1 MKRIISLFLCISLL
15 LPTQTGSVFAAGGV
29 SSGGGF
35 AVEFT
40 DEMIEQ
46 MTEQY
51 INMDIDAIIKMMS
64 EAGQD
69 MDADTIEAM
78 RNMQKMAREGSL
90 GDYMRGFSAADE
102 AAFTEVKI
110 DVTVPAAGD
119 VLAIAK
125 KYYDY
130 HSAALNGSL
139 KGEFT
144 RDAGSVVF
152 DGKANDI
159 ARAGSLCTNAGVVA
173 MFNGDGDYAVAA
185 AAAAVGWA
193 PVYARGAGTLAAM
206 LEKAGF
212 ITDKDRLNDVVKL
225 AAYAISIDKNDAD
238 FHITLGWALFDL
250 NDLEGA
256 LEAAEAALAIEPGN
270 SAALNLKIEILNKK
284 GGTFLSAAAKKIG
297 DDLKENDGE
306 LSKRLTKQ
314 EKAAEGM
321 RSANKDGDSKEEI
334 LRKFNQF
341 CELEPIT
348 PADMMEP
355 IFPTEARQ
363 IRKQVNTVSD
373 SDKAMFDNSILKFP
387 NGLYRTAR
395 QVHEMGDEIEEYWKW
410 NRESQKKRHYS
421 VIAPAFRAAEAA
433 MRKRGTGSHY
443 PQTPLDHMWEY
454 NRDVLRN
461 AINATYAYLGKLSD
475 EYHDELS
482 EISDKK
488 SRKNKEAYATF
499 EAEKKAAERLPEPAK
514 TAAYI
519 AAEIK
524 YKLSCNEA
532 EDVAFKERMPIY
544 SKLYDETKRVSQQ
557 LWEKMLPF
565 ARAMRHPEYEVL
577 DLYVHALG
585 LTEYPREILP
595 AVQIYYP
602 EVSSESL
609 QEAEEA
615 RRAILELMAQQ
626 QSLFED
632 VTNGFT
638 ISVAFGPVELKLSNT
653 NVEIEAVEL
662 AAVRVAY
669 DWKSKEV
676 EIGVG
681 VGVKAKLASG
691 TGMGVEAKYYNNFVI
706 DVRNG
711 EVTDVYISA
720 EVKGT
725 IPTHEGGLEGRV
737 SVMGKG
743 ASLSAVSKQ
752 GLGPYMI
759 EHKTYMIKTSFI
771 IWEFN
776 YKDNWITMKR

>member
-1 MKRIISLFLCISLL
+1 MKKIFLTAMICAAIFSILSVS
-15 LPTQTGSVFAAGGV
+15 GVFAADGAPG
-29 SSGGGF
+29 
-35 AVEFT
+35 EFT

-46 MTEQY
+46 MTEMY
-51 INMDIDAIIKMMS
+51 LNMDIDATIKMMS
-64 EAGQD
+64 EAGQI
-69 MDADTIEAM
+69 MDADTIETM
-78 RNMQKMAREGSL
+78 RNMQKMAREGTL
-90 GDYMRGFSAADE
+90 GDFLRGVGTSDE
-102 AAFTEVKI
+102 AAEKTGFTAAKI
-110 DVTVPAAGD
+110 DVSAPAAGE

-125 KYYDY
+125 KYYGY

-144 RDAGSVVF
+144 RDAGSVAF

-159 ARAGSLCTNAGVVA
+159 ARAESLCTNAGVVA
-173 MFNGDGDYAVAA
+173 MFNGDGDYAVAT

-193 PVYARGAGTLAAM
+193 PGYARGTGTLAAM
-206 LEKAGF
+206 LVKAGF
-212 ITDKDRLNDVVKL
+212 ITDSDRLNDAVKL

-250 NDLEGA
+250 NDLDGA
-256 LEAAEAALAIEPGN
+256 LEAVEAALAIEPGN

-284 GGTFLSAAAKKIG
+284 GGTFLSAAASKIG
-297 DDLKENDGE
+297 DKLKENDGE

-314 EKAAEGM
+314 EKATEGM
-321 RSANKDGDSKEEI
+321 TEAKDGDSKEEI

-355 IFPTEARQ
+355 VFPTEARQ

-373 SDKAMFDNSILKFP
+373 SDKAMLNNSIRPLP

-395 QVHEMGDEIEEYWKW
+395 QVYEMRDEIKAYWDWDHEKQVERY
-410 NRESQKKRHYS
+410 NS
-421 VIAPAFRAAEAA
+421 VILPAA
-433 MRKRGTGSHY
+433 MAADAARQQRGTGSHY
-443 PQTPLDHMWEY
+443 PHTPLDYMWDY
-454 NRDVLRN
+454 NFRVLWN
-461 AINATYAYLGKLSD
+461 AKHAALRYLHKLSD
-475 EYHDELS
+475 EYHAASVES
-482 EISDKK
+482 FDKLV
-488 SRKNKEAYATF
+488 RKNKEAWETY
-499 EAEKKAAERLPEPAK
+499 EAEKGIIGE
-514 TAAYI
+514 TAAK
-519 AAEIK
+519 IK
-524 YKLSCNEA
+524 LKLACNEA
-532 EDVAFKERMPIY
+532 EDICFKERMPLI
-544 SKLYDETKRVSQQ
+544 SKFYDESKRVSRQ

-565 ARAMRHPEYEVL
+565 ARATRHPEHRVL
-577 DLYVHALG
+577 DLYVDSCNHIESA
-585 LTEYPREILP
+585 ILWL
-595 AVQIYYP
+595 ANFGTGSYYP
-602 EVSSESL
+602 EVSLEDL
-609 QEAEEA
+609 QEAQEA
-615 RRAILELMAQQ
+615 AREALEQLMAHE

-681 VGVKAKLASG
+681 VGVKAKLSAG

-711 EVTDVYISA
+711 EVTDVYLSA

-743 ASLSAVSKQ
+743 ASLSVASKR

-759 EHKTYMIKTSFI
+759 EHKTELIKTGRVI
-771 IWEFN
+771 LEFN
-776 YKDNWITMKR
+776 YRYGCTRSARAG